1 MLGLRIKNLTKKYR
15 EKVVLKTLSVD
26 FGFGSIVSIAGKNG
40 CGKSTLLKI
49 IAGLAE
55 KDSGEVI
62 IPEGKTVAALIET
75 PFFFD
80 GYNGYDNISA
90 FVGDADRTEV
100 NKLAEAFDLAEEMS
114 IRVSKY
120 SLGMRQKL
128 GIIVTLLTN
137 ADVLLFDEP
146 INALDQKAISVFK
159 ELITEQKRLGK
170 LIIIS
175 SHDLSLI
182 NTFSDKLYDCKDGV
196 LTENLR
202 ESIVLDRY
210 FLRLADEK
218 TASDS
223 LKAMGFDVQE
233 KDGGILVS
241 NVYVSKKDFIDVVKP
256 FDIKEFKVKD
266 DEKRII

>member
-15 EKVVLKTLSVD
+15 EKVVLKNLSVD
-26 FGFGSIVSIAGKNG
+26 FRFGSIVSIAGKNG

-62 IPEGKTVAALIET
+62 IPEGKMVAALIET

-90 FVGDADRTEV
+90 FVGAVDRTEI
-100 NKLAEAFDLAEEMS
+100 NKLAEAFDLSEEMS

-210 FLRLADEK
+210 FLRLADDK

-241 NVYVSKKDFIDVVKP
+241 DVYVSKKDFIDVVKP
-256 FDIKEFKVKD
+256 FDIKEFKVSD

>member
-1 MLGLRIKNLTKKYR
+1 M
-15 EKVVLKTLSVD
+15 
-26 FGFGSIVSIAGKNG
+26 
-40 CGKSTLLKI
+40 
-49 IAGLAE
+49 
-55 KDSGEVI
+55 
-62 IPEGKTVAALIET
+62 
-75 PFFFD
+75 
-80 GYNGYDNISA
+80 
-90 FVGDADRTEV
+90 
-100 NKLAEAFDLAEEMS
+100 AEEMS

-210 FLRLADEK
+210 FLRLADDK
-218 TASDS
+218 SASDS

-241 NVYVSKKDFIDVVKP
+241 DVYVSKKDFLDVVKP
-256 FDIKEFKVKD
+256 FDIKEFKVSD